1 MEGDVA
7 VSRVTFG
14 PPFEGIPGHVHG
26 GIVAA
31 AFDQLFGYLQ
41 VKRNTG
47 SLTGELTVR
56 YRAGFA
62 YGFSQEWQKDAA
74 PAAHFQYLLP
84 WTKRKEVQAAIRSFT
99 QQGHGGDLI

>member
-1 MEGDVA
+1 MHQNPVA
-7 VSRVTFG
+7 VGGVEGRIRIGQSVGVTFVDLDALG
-14 PPFEGIPGHVHG
+14 CMC
-26 GIVAA
+26 
-31 AFDQLFGYLQ
+31 
-41 VKRNTG
+41 
-47 SLTGELTVR
+47 SLTRLLDKIGCSVQSD

-74 PAAHFQYLLP
+74 PAAHFQYPLA